1 MCVLTGKCVSVCVC
15 SKGKVCV
22 LRGKMC
28 ALWGG
33 TCVCSDGKRVC
44 SEGKGV
50 CVFWGESVCSEDSLT
65 VGLELPSCRPSVT
78 LFNSPTLGPDNR
90 PIGTL
95 H

>member
-1 MCVLTGKCVSVCVC
+1 MHYGGERVCALMGKE
-15 SKGKVCV
+15 CV
-22 LRGKMC
+22 LRGKV
-28 ALWGG
+28 
-33 TCVCSDGKRVC
+33 CVCA
-44 SEGKGV
+44 
-50 CVFWGESVCSEDSLT
+50 FWGESVCSEDSLT

>member
-1 MCVLTGKCVSVCVC
+1 
-15 SKGKVCV
+15 
-22 LRGKMC
+22 MC

-44 SEGKGV
+44 SEGKGVCV